1 MNKKMNMQDSPMQ
14 PVTTFSEIFRYGFGG
29 ATLNIIYFVYASYVI
44 FFWTDYALV
53 PAAAAGVIYS
63 LGRVFCAITDPIAGI
78 ISDRTNTRFGKY
90 RPYLMVTTPVVVI
103 LFFLLFTNFEISA
116 TAKVALYSIIYI
128 VFCINY
134 ELQTVTYEAQVPSM
148 SSDLSKRNF
157 VVMSRQVLGTGFGY
171 SAMALVPIFLKAFGD
186 DEKGWHITI
195 GIFAAAAFLCML
207 LSLSGSK
214 KHDLPMPRQDKKQE
228 KGYLKEDLKKVLT
241 TKPLLLLIASFGCV
255 ILAFEVISATNI
267 YVFKYAVGNEAAF
280 SVVSFATLPA
290 AIAGAFLTPFLVAK
304 FGKKQIFILAGIMSL
319 IKPMIFLL
327 FDPFDSM
334 TVLIILYM
342 IQQYFQVTMIVTVWT
357 MVADC
362 VEYVALTK
370 NVYSAG
376 LATSCNTFMLNFGGI
391 VAGLAVGGLLTL
403 AGYTGAD
410 MASSATINGIIWIN
424 AGIPGAAFLIACIV
438 LKFYTVNNRI
448 LQELGANIGKQV
460 VK

>member
-1 MNKKMNMQDSPMQ
+1 M
-14 PVTTFSEIFRYGFGG
+14 
-29 ATLNIIYFVYASYVI
+29 
-44 FFWTDYALV
+44 
-53 PAAAAGVIYS
+53 
-63 LGRVFCAITDPIAGI
+63 
-78 ISDRTNTRFGKY
+78 
-90 RPYLMVTTPVVVI
+90 
-103 LFFLLFTNFEISA
+103 
-116 TAKVALYSIIYI
+116 
-128 VFCINY
+128 
-134 ELQTVTYEAQVPSM
+134 PSM

-157 VVMSRQVLGTGFGY
+157 VVTSRQVLGTGFGY

-207 LSLSGSK
+207 LSGSGSK
-214 KHDLPMPRQDKKQE
+214 KHDPPMPRQDKKQE

-304 FGKKQIFILAGIMSL
+304 FGKKQIFILAGIMSS

-376 LATSCNTFMLNFGGI
+376 LVTSCNTFMLNFGGI